1 MPEKIIKTQN
11 LHLEHCQREILKDV
25 NIEIFSQDFVYLVG
39 KTGSGKSSFL
49 RALYAD
55 LALKKG
61 TAWVCNFEVSNI
73 NSKQIPFL
81 RRKVGIIFQNFQLLW
96 DRNVYKNLEFVLLAT
111 DWRDEK
117 KIKNRIQ
124 DVLQSVG
131 LEGKEQSLPHQLSGG
146 EQQRVGVA
154 RALLNDAALIIAD
167 EPTGNLDPETSK
179 DIIQLLYN
187 LKSEHCAVLMATH
200 NYDMI
205 RQFPGK
211 VFECKDQKIYLAT
224 GETLTKIAEYAQ

>member
-1 MPEKIIKTQN
+1 MPETIVKTQH
-11 LHLEHCQREILKDV
+11 LHLEYYEQDILKDV
-25 NIEIFSQDFVYLVG
+25 NIEIFSQDFVYLIG

-55 LALKKG
+55 LSIKKG
-61 TAWVCNFEVSNI
+61 SAWVCNFEISNLS
-73 NSKQIPFL
+73 NKQKPFL

-111 DWRDEK
+111 DWIDEK
-117 KIKNRIQ
+117 KIKHRIHE
-124 DVLQSVG
+124 VLESVG
-131 LEGKEQSLPHQLSGG
+131 LKGKEHSLPHQLSGG
-146 EQQRVGVA
+146 EQQRVGIA
-154 RALLNDAALIIAD
+154 RALLNDARLIIAD
-167 EPTGNLDPETSK
+167 EPTGNLDPQTSQE
-179 DIIQLLYN
+179 IVQLLYN

-211 VFECKDQKIYLAT
+211 VFECKDKKIHLAT
-224 GETLTKIAEYAQ
+224 AETLTKITGYAQ